1 MSTSLYQATPPSPI
15 PNSFTKAI
23 RIGFYFVLLFIHA
36 VIPWRDQFVGLVSA
50 NLLET
55 ATNAFLILAAQKERE
70 KNEKVSPQGVIT

>member
-1 MSTSLYQATPPSPI
+1 MSTSLYQATPPLPI

-23 RIGFYFVLLFIHA
+23 RICFYFVLLFIHA
-36 VIPWRDQFVGLVSA
+36 VISWRDQFVGLVSA

-55 ATNAFLILAAQKERE
+55 ATNAFLAAQKERE